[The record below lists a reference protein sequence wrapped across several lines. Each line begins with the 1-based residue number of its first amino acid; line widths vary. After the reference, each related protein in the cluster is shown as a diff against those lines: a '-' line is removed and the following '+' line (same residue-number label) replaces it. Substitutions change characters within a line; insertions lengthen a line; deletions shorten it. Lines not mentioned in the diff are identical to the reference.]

1 MARQLSEQ
9 LEREVSAEELLKE
22 HTQLKPPAH
31 SVAVSATPPPRRPT
45 WPPCPQR
52 MPTRLTVPP
61 TPAPLPPDDP
71 AAVSAA
77 HAAPAADRPMSLRA
91 ARPASG
97 GPGPCAV
104 PDAARAPDG

>member
-9 LEREVSAEELLKE
+9 LEREVNAEALLKE

-31 SVAVSATPPPRRPT
+31 SVAVSATP
-45 WPPCPQR
+45 
-52 MPTRLTVPP
+52 
-61 TPAPLPPDDP
+61 APLPPAHP

-77 HAAPAADRPMSLRA
+77 PAAPAAAPADVSA
-91 ARPASG
+91 AQPVPPAV
-97 GPGPCAV
+97 GPAPAPV